1 MKRHIVL
8 AGLALAL
15 VSTSA
20 LAQQRYV
27 AFGDSLSD
35 NGNFFAATGQ
45 PPAPYVGGRFSNGP
59 VWVEQLAGPMNG
71 FFPVG
76 AVNNLVSTNFA
87 FGFARTDN
95 APGGPTSPNI
105 SGGTGAQIGAYLARG
120 GLFGANDVVSLWAG
134 ANNIFQGLELAAGN
148 PATAQA
154 VMQGVATAAASNV
167 VTQTGQLAAAGAR
180 TILVFNLPSF
190 GAIPQFATGPAATLA
205 GFSTLTFNGALAQ
218 GLSVAAA
225 GAPGANIISIDMAG
239 VFGALQAAPGSFGF
253 TNATQACVPAGLAT
267 GCAGY
272 AFFDGVHPTTQ
283 GHAVIAAVVR
293 QYLAAPR
300 IAGVFSALGESAVDN
315 RRLGALRAFDRLDAA
330 RNLRPGVNSYFVNV
344 FGNLQDGKAGV
355 NRPSTRWSDAGVTF
369 GLDRAFTTNLAMSA
383 AASVSLGSLRSGGV
397 LTAESFTA
405 AADLAA
411 IYASGPFF
419 AKAGGGLG
427 VTGFSKMERATVA
440 PLVNRATAT
449 ATSYHLGVEAGLT
462 QAFGMVELSPR
473 ARLTWLG
480 AHVGAFSEDGF
491 VAPLSLR
498 GQSVGALA
506 AAGELRA
513 AVNLV
518 NEPGRRVAVT
528 ALIGYERYLSY
539 TGNALSARLANN
551 TALPFRNVTGDPK
564 GPGVIFGLGLSAAMG
579 PVWTVSAEYRGS
591 VGERSAV
598 RHGGQLG
605 VRASF

>member
-8 AGLALAL
+8 AGFALAL
-15 VSTSA
+15 MSTSA

-35 NGNFFAATGQ
+35 NGNLFIGSGGTQ
-45 PPAPYVGGRFSNGP
+45 PPSPPYVGGRFSNGP
-59 VWVEQLAGPMNG
+59 VWIEQLAGPMAG
-71 FFPVG
+71 FFPLG
-76 AVNNLVSTNFA
+76 PVNNLTSTNFA
-87 FGFARTDN
+87 FGGARTDALFAN
-95 APGGPTSPNI
+95 PP
-105 SGGTGAQIGAYLARG
+105 GTGSQVGAYFARG
-120 GLFGANDVVSLWAG
+120 GGFGAGDIATMWAG
-134 ANNIFQGLELAAGN
+134 ANDIFQGLPVAAAA

-154 VMQGVATAAASNV
+154 TMQGIATAAATNV
-167 VTQTGQLAAAGAR
+167 STQVGQLAAGGAR
-180 TILVFNLPSF
+180 TIVVLNLPNFSTL
-190 GAIPQFATGPAATLA
+190 PQFAGGPAATLA

-218 GLSVAAA
+218 GLTAVAAA
-225 GAPGANIISIDMAG
+225 APGANIISIDVAG

-253 TNATQACVPAGLAT
+253 TNASQACLTAGAAPACT
-267 GCAGY
+267 GY

-283 GHAVIAAVVR
+283 GHAVVAAVVR

-300 IAGVFSALGESAVDN
+300 LAGVFSALGESAADN

-330 RNLRPGVNSYFVNV
+330 RNLRPGVNSYFISV
-344 FGNLQDGKAGV
+344 FGNLQDGNAGL
-355 NRPSTRWSDAGVTF
+355 NRPSSRWSDAGVTF
-369 GLDRAFTTNLAMSA
+369 GLDRAFTNSVAMTA
-383 AASVSLGSLRSGGV
+383 AASVSLGSLKAGGI
-397 LTAESFTA
+397 LSAQTFTA
-405 AADLAA
+405 AGDIAA

-427 VTGFSKMERATVA
+427 VTGFSDMERGTVA

-449 ATSYHLGVEAGLT
+449 ATSYHLGLEAGLN

-551 TALPFRNVTGDPK
+551 TAQPFRNVTADPK
-564 GPGVIFGLGLSAAMG
+564 GPGVIFGLGLSAALG
-579 PVWTVSAEYRGS
+579 PTWTVSAEYRGS

>member
-35 NGNFFAATGQ
+35 NGNLFIGSGGTQ
-45 PPAPYVGGRFSNGP
+45 PPSPPYVGGRFSNGP
-59 VWVEQLAGPMNG
+59 VWIEQLAGPMAG
-71 FFPVG
+71 FFPLG
-76 AVNNLVSTNFA
+76 PVNNLVSTNFA
-87 FGFARTDN
+87 FGGARTDVLVAN
-95 APGGPTSPNI
+95 PPGSA
-105 SGGTGAQIGAYLARG
+105 AQVGAYFARG
-120 GLFGANDVVSLWAG
+120 GGFAPTDIATMWAG
-134 ANNIFQGLELAAGN
+134 ANDIFQGLPVAAAT

-154 VMQGVATAAASNV
+154 TMQGIATAAATNV
-167 VTQTGQLAAAGAR
+167 TTQVGQLAAAGAR
-180 TILVFNLPSF
+180 TIVVLNLPNFSTL
-190 GAIPQFATGPAATLA
+190 PQFAGGPAATLA

-225 GAPGANIISIDMAG
+225 GAPGANIISVDVAG

-330 RNLRPGVNSYFVNV
+330 RNLRPGVNSYFISV
-344 FGNLQDGKAGV
+344 FGNLQDGKAGA
-355 NRPSTRWSDAGVTF
+355 NRPSTRWTDAGVTF

-427 VTGFSKMERATVA
+427 VTGFSDMERGTVA

-449 ATSYHLGVEAGLT
+449 ATSYHLGLEAGLT
-462 QAFGMVELSPR
+462 HAFGTVEFSPR

-551 TALPFRNVTGDPK
+551 TALPFRNVTADPK
-564 GPGVIFGLGLSAAMG
+564 GPGVIFGLGLSAALG